1 MLISANPCRSFSM
14 RTRLLF
20 LAAIALPLN
29 LLLVAAA
36 HAQLQTQMQ
45 PGLWETT
52 MQMKSQSGEMEK
64 AMAQAQAAMAKMTP
78 EQRKQM
84 EAMMGKNGMAMGGT
98 PNTVRICISPEQ
110 AAMRQ
115 IPARD
120 GCTHTMQHSGN
131 TTRMQFSCAGNP
143 PSTGEGQFTLQSPK
157 AYDGEFTFTTQR
169 NGKPEV
175 MQMKQAGKWL
185 SADCGAIKTIAM
197 PPANKTK

>member
-1 MLISANPCRSFSM
+1 M
-14 RTRLLF
+14 RTTPLLIVM
-20 LAAIALPLN
+20 LTATVN
-29 LLLVAAA
+29 LLLAPGAQ
-36 HAQLQTQMQ
+36 AQLQTQMQ

-110 AAMRQ
+110 AAARQ
-115 IPARD
+115 VPTRE
-120 GCTHTMQHSGN
+120 GCTHSMQHSGN

-143 PSTGEGQFTLQSPK
+143 PSSGEGQFTLRSPT
-157 AYDGEFTFTTQR
+157 AYDGEFTFTSQR
-169 NGKPEV
+169 QGKPEV
-175 MQMKQAGKWL
+175 MHVKQSGKWL
-185 SADCGAIKTIAM
+185 SADCGAIKPMTV
-197 PPANKTK
+197 PPASKTK

>member
-1 MLISANPCRSFSM
+1 M
-14 RTRLLF
+14 RTTPLLIV
-20 LAAIALPLN
+20 LLSATLN
-29 LLLVAAA
+29 LLLATAAQ
-36 HAQLQTQMQ
+36 AQLQTQMQ

-84 EAMMGKNGMAMGGT
+84 EAMMGKNGMAMGGA
-98 PNTVRICISPEQ
+98 PNTVRMCISPEQ

-143 PSTGEGQFTLQSPK
+143 PSTGEGQFTLLNPK

-169 NGKPEV
+169 KGQPEV
-175 MQMKQAGKWL
+175 MQMKQSGKWL
-185 SADCGAIKTIAM
+185 SADCGGIKPITV
-197 PPANKTK
+197 PPASKTK

>member
-1 MLISANPCRSFSM
+1 M
-14 RTRLLF
+14 RTTPLLIV
-20 LAAIALPLN
+20 LLWATLN
-29 LLLVAAA
+29 LLLAPAAQ
-36 HAQLQTQMQ
+36 AQLQTQMQ

-52 MQMKSQSGEMEK
+52 VQTKSQSGEMEK

-84 EAMMGKNGMAMGGT
+84 EAMMGKNGMAMGGA
-98 PNTVRICISPEQ
+98 PNTVRMCISPEQ

-115 IPARD
+115 VPTRD

-143 PSTGEGQFTLQSPK
+143 PSTGEGQFTLLNPK

-169 NGKPEV
+169 KGQPEV
-175 MQMKQAGKWL
+175 MQMKQSGKWL
-185 SADCGAIKTIAM
+185 SADCGAIKPMAV
-197 PPANKTK
+197 PPASK